1 MSVYLLPEVTS
12 QTVVFRSSLESKAVS
27 EDFRRL
33 LLSHGVQTMAQERGA
48 DTLFFVLFLSCWQ
61 GAEPRPF
68 HLIKGSNTE
77 FSSSSKNLDEALAK
91 IFDEILLQVFSNVP
105 FDETRRTA
113 GQSITTSDMKES
125 YPQQKSLENT
135 EFASSSNKQEEHL
148 AKLFDEILL
157 QVFSKVPY
165 EAPFDETGT
174 AGKSITKRAMK
185 ERASV
190 AAGNSAEPEFFL
202 GSMDRISS
210 NDHISEAE
218 RDEEPPLFNRAVS
231 EQLTTADKKT
241 LQEAVSPG
249 IRNGN
254 LPCAQLLRFLQR
266 NIVIAAVSVA
276 GILVVTVVVLL
287 GLTACMRRKQCLSPP
302 ANMTYNIFI
311 MNGKSLWQKSQEK
324 SPTKHAGKQKQL
336 KCNSCV

>member
-1 MSVYLLPEVTS
+1 MIPQRSLPSPACILCVNTRTKG
-12 QTVVFRSSLESKAVS
+12 QGRLPDLWDPIQS
-27 EDFRRL
+27 ENAGRK
-33 LLSHGVQTMAQERGA
+33 VQLKTMAQERGA

-77 FSSSSKNLDEALAK
+77 FSSSSKNLDEGLAK

-113 GQSITTSDMKES
+113 GQSITTSD
-125 YPQQKSLENT
+125 
-135 EFASSSNKQEEHL
+135 
-148 AKLFDEILL
+148 
-157 QVFSKVPY
+157 
-165 EAPFDETGT
+165 
-174 AGKSITKRAMK
+174 MK

-218 RDEEPPLFNRAVS
+218 RDDEPPLFNRAVS

-254 LPCAQLLRFLQR
+254 LPCAQLLHFLQR
-266 NIVIAAVSVA
+266 NIIIAAVSVA

>member
-1 MSVYLLPEVTS
+1 MIPQRSLPSPACILCVNTRTKGQGRLPDLWDPIQSENAGRKVQLKVQILNFPRVQKIWTKVWLKYLSKRDNYSFGAMLSDFRSGPVSLRSSGPSLVLMPLGHQMASAAPDVTS
-12 QTVVFRSSLESKAVS
+12 TFTA
-27 EDFRRL
+27 
-33 LLSHGVQTMAQERGA
+33 G
-48 DTLFFVLFLSCWQ
+48 
-61 GAEPRPF
+61 
-68 HLIKGSNTE
+68 
-77 FSSSSKNLDEALAK
+77 
-91 IFDEILLQVFSNVP
+91 DEILLQVFSNVP

-148 AKLFDEILL
+148 AKLFD
-157 QVFSKVPY
+157 
-165 EAPFDETGT
+165 
-174 AGKSITKRAMK
+174 
-185 ERASV
+185 
-190 AAGNSAEPEFFL
+190 
-202 GSMDRISS
+202 
-210 NDHISEAE
+210 HISEAE
-218 RDEEPPLFNRAVS
+218 RDDEPPLFNRAVS

-254 LPCAQLLRFLQR
+254 LPCAQLLHFLQR
-266 NIVIAAVSVA
+266 NIIIAAVSVA

>member
-1 MSVYLLPEVTS
+1 MIPQRSLPSPACILCVNTRTKG
-12 QTVVFRSSLESKAVS
+12 QGRLPDLWDPIQS
-27 EDFRRL
+27 ENAGRK
-33 LLSHGVQTMAQERGA
+33 VQLKTMAQERGA

-148 AKLFDEILL
+148 AKLF
-157 QVFSKVPY
+157 
-165 EAPFDETGT
+165 
-174 AGKSITKRAMK
+174 
-185 ERASV
+185 
-190 AAGNSAEPEFFL
+190 
-202 GSMDRISS
+202 
-210 NDHISEAE
+210 DHISEAE

>member
-1 MSVYLLPEVTS
+1 MIPQRSLPSPACILCVNTRTKG
-12 QTVVFRSSLESKAVS
+12 QGRLPDLWDPIQS
-27 EDFRRL
+27 ENAGRK
-33 LLSHGVQTMAQERGA
+33 VQLKTMAQERGA

-148 AKLFDEILL
+148 AKLF
-157 QVFSKVPY
+157 
-165 EAPFDETGT
+165 G
-174 AGKSITKRAMK
+174 
-185 ERASV
+185 ASV

>member
-1 MSVYLLPEVTS
+1 MLSDFRSGPVSLRSSGPSLVLMPLGHQMASAAPDVTS
-12 QTVVFRSSLESKAVS
+12 TFTA
-27 EDFRRL
+27 
-33 LLSHGVQTMAQERGA
+33 G
-48 DTLFFVLFLSCWQ
+48 
-61 GAEPRPF
+61 
-68 HLIKGSNTE
+68 
-77 FSSSSKNLDEALAK
+77 
-91 IFDEILLQVFSNVP
+91 DEILLQVFSNVP

-218 RDEEPPLFNRAVS
+218 RDDEPPLFNRAVS

-254 LPCAQLLRFLQR
+254 LPCAQLLHFLQR
-266 NIVIAAVSVA
+266 NIIIAAVSVA

>member
-1 MSVYLLPEVTS
+1 MIPQRSLPSPACILCVNTRTKG
-12 QTVVFRSSLESKAVS
+12 QGRLPDLWDPIQS
-27 EDFRRL
+27 ENAGRK
-33 LLSHGVQTMAQERGA
+33 VQLKTMAQERGA

-77 FSSSSKNLDEALAK
+77 FSSSSKNLDEGLAK

-113 GQSITTSDMKES
+113 GQSITTSDMKE
-125 YPQQKSLENT
+125 N
-135 EFASSSNKQEEHL
+135 
-148 AKLFDEILL
+148 
-157 QVFSKVPY
+157 
-165 EAPFDETGT
+165 
-174 AGKSITKRAMK
+174 
-185 ERASV
+185 
-190 AAGNSAEPEFFL
+190 
-202 GSMDRISS
+202 
-210 NDHISEAE
+210 HISEAE
-218 RDEEPPLFNRAVS
+218 RDDEPPLFNRAVS

-254 LPCAQLLRFLQR
+254 LPCAQLLHFLQR
-266 NIVIAAVSVA
+266 NIIIAAVSVA